1 MARAGVCRPGKL
13 CDRRTWGRC
22 LIDTYMVFKT
32 EPQAF
37 AIERFAEMIVHA
49 CRLALKIVVLHRMR
63 RQRDDGDMLP
73 APLAMT
79 DFTGGFV
86 AVELRHLTIHQ
97 YQVVPASLP
106 GSHGLAAVLHGVDV
120 EAESLQ

>member
-13 CDRRTWGRC
+13 CDRRTWGGC

-63 RQRDDGDMLP
+63 RQRVDGEALP
-73 APLAMT
+73 AALAVA

-97 YQVVPASLP
+97 YQVVSAGLP
-106 GSHGLAAVLHGVDV
+106 GSHGPRAVLPGVDE
-120 EAESLQ
+120 EAAFLQ